1 MFLAQTASGRTLTET
16 VVKDANLITGA
27 LGWIALAVIVGW
39 ASKRLLGWL
48 SEKFTN
54 SPIAE
59 ATIAAIGKA
68 LQVLIPVYA
77 VWLIQENNPALIPSD
92 YDATAK
98 LVITLMLSVAH
109 TTSVYHLVAVPMA
122 WAQKIADETEN
133 KLDDVLVPMI
143 RTVIKIA
150 VVLIGAVKAVS
161 IVDPETSKSFLALLA
176 TGGLAIG
183 LASQDTIKNIF
194 GAVMLIVDQPFT
206 LGDLINTGNHE
217 GRVRALGLRSTTIEL
232 NDGQVLTIPNSDLA
246 NRAIVNIT
254 RRDFIRAQDLVHLE
268 VNTPAEQLQQALE
281 IVRGLLANHEGFDAS
296 HPPLVHVL
304 EISDWAINI
313 RFIYWY
319 HPAVGGKQL
328 EFNQRLLLRI
338 AGEFQKAGIRLAAAG
353 TPQPR

>member
-1 MFLAQTASGRTLTET
+1 MTIAQTPATHTLTET
-16 VVKDANLITGA
+16 VVKDANVVVGA

-39 ASKRLLGWL
+39 ASKRALGWL
-48 SEKFTN
+48 AEKFTN

-59 ATIAAIGKA
+59 AAIAAVGRA
-68 LQVLIPVYA
+68 LQVLVPVYA
-77 VWLIQENNPALIPSD
+77 VWLIQENNPTLIPTD

-98 LVITLMLSVAH
+98 IVITLLLSVAH
-109 TTSVYHLVAVPMA
+109 TASVYHLVAVPMA

-133 KLDDVLVPMI
+133 KLDDVLVPML

-206 LGDLINTGNHE
+206 LGDLINTGSHE

-232 NDGQVLTIPNSDLA
+232 VDGQVLTIPNSDLA
-246 NRAIVNIT
+246 NRPIVNIT

-268 VNTPAEQLQQALE
+268 VNTPAEKLQQALE
-281 IVRGLLANHEGFDAS
+281 IVRRLLADHEGSDAS

-304 EISDWAINI
+304 ELSDWAINI

-319 HPAVGGKQL
+319 HPAVGAKQL
-328 EFNQRLLLRI
+328 EFNQKLLLRI
-338 AGEFQKAGIRLAAAG
+338 AAEFQQAGIRLAAAG
-353 TPQPR
+353 TPQNR